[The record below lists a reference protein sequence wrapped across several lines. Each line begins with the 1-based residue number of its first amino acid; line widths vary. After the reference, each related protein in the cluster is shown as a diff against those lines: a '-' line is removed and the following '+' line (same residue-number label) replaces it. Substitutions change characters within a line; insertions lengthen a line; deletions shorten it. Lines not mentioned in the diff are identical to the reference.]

1 MTDNNA
7 ARANEYRVLDLF
19 FTLYRWK
26 KTIVLVTAVAAILG
40 LILAFTVKR
49 YYKSVASV
57 IPPKEREMM
66 SGLAGLTSL
75 ARALPSGL
83 GNLTGATGDPFDY
96 VAILRSR
103 TVEDI
108 TIRKF
113 NLLHVYGISDSSM
126 EKAAKELISNTEV
139 DWTEDNTLEIRVWD
153 SDAQRA
159 ADIANFL
166 VTILNL
172 RSYELQ
178 TQEARNNRVF
188 IEQRVQ
194 QNKEDIAR
202 TEDELRRLQEREGT
216 IVAPGPNS
224 TAISAVAELYGMK
237 AVNEIEL
244 DVLKRSVGETNLQYV
259 RKKLENEMLD
269 NKLKKFPEI
278 GMESLRLYREI
289 TIQQKIMEF
298 IVPLFEQAKVD
309 EHKDVPVAYELDK
322 AIPGEHPDRPK
333 RLFIAGIATF
343 LGFVISLVIIMV
355 NEYSSHLKANASDQW
370 ERLAAIKRSIIR
382 RKKTDERHS

>member
-1 MTDNNA
+1 MTENNA
-7 ARANEYRVLDLF
+7 VPTNEYRVIDLF
-19 FTLYRWK
+19 FSLYRWK
-26 KTIVLVTAVAAILG
+26 KTIFLFTAVAAILG
-40 LILAFTVKR
+40 LILALTVTR

-57 IPPKEREMM
+57 IPPKERDMM

-75 ARALPSGL
+75 ARSLPSGISKL
-83 GNLTGATGDPFDY
+83 AGATEDPFNY

-103 TVEDI
+103 TVEEI
-108 TIRKF
+108 TIRQF
-113 NLLHVYGISDSSM
+113 NLLHVYKISDSSM
-126 EKAAKELISNTEV
+126 EKAAKVFIANTEIE
-139 DWTEDNTLEIRVWD
+139 WTEDNTLEIRVWD

-166 VTILNL
+166 VNILNQ

-178 TQEARNNRVF
+178 TQEARNNRIF

-194 QNKEDIAR
+194 QNKEDLIR
-202 TEDELRRLQEREGT
+202 TEDELRNLQEREGT
-216 IVAPGPNS
+216 IVAPGPNA

-244 DVLKRSVGETNLQYV
+244 DVLKRSVGETNLQYIQ
-259 RKKLENEMLD
+259 KKLENEMLD

-289 TIQQKIMEF
+289 AIQQKIMEF
-298 IVPLFEQAKVD
+298 IVPLYEQAKVD

-322 AIPGEHPDRPK
+322 AVPGEHPDRPK
-333 RLFIAGIATF
+333 RLFIVGVATF
-343 LGFVISLVIIMV
+343 LGFIISLIRIMV
-355 NEYSSHLKANASDQW
+355 REYSSHLKANASDQW
-370 ERLAAIKRSIIR
+370 EELMAIKRSIFR